1 MALDEK
7 RRVTEPALVELSGG
21 LDLGSIA
28 RWEAEV
34 GKAGTG
40 SATVVL
46 DLTGVDFLD
55 SAGVHGLFRMLA
67 GLDAQGKRL
76 VVVAPRE
83 GRVRRLLEILDV
95 QRLVLMC
102 ESCEEALAK
111 RR

>member
-83 GRVRRLLEILDV
+83 GRVRRLLEILDGSESTCPGARHR
-95 QRLVLMC
+95 RLPG
-102 ESCEEALAK
+102 
-111 RR
+111 R

>member
-1 MALDEK
+1 M
-7 RRVTEPALVELSGG
+7 ELSGG
-21 LDLGSIA
+21 LDLASIA

-102 ESCEEALAK
+102 ESREEALAK

>member
-102 ESCEEALAK
+102 ESREEALAK